1 MASPRG
7 RSIRETVLETVA
19 AYHNQQRMRRKLR
32 KSLTY
37 AGELSSAGRPRG
49 DGASSSASVSSLC
62 GAEDDD
68 EPFWE
73 EEEGTVELVQLG
85 ANRAKNVLIL
95 MSDTGGGHRAS
106 AEAIKDAFR
115 IEFGD
120 EYRVRS
126 LQNFKFHCSKYFRI
140 EIIRHLV
147 SWNLSTGTHDFVI
160 ICACQVFV
168 QDLCKDH
175 AGWPLNNMESSYK
188 FMVKH
193 VQLWKVA
200 FHSTSP
206 RWVHCF
212 YLAALASFYAK

>member
-19 AYHNQQRMRRKLR
+19 AYHQQQRTRRRLR

-37 AGELSSAGRPRG
+37 AGELSSASRAARG
-49 DGASSSASVSSLC
+49 VDGASPSVSSSLC
-62 GAEDDD
+62 GPEDDD

-120 EYRVRS
+120 EYRVRVPALS
-126 LQNFKFHCSKYFRI
+126 FTHVPSISFPGFSVPLQ
-140 EIIRHLV
+140 
-147 SWNLSTGTHDFVI
+147 
-160 ICACQVFV
+160 
-168 QDLCKDH
+168 
-175 AGWPLNNMESSYK
+175 
-188 FMVKH
+188 
-193 VQLWKVA
+193 
-200 FHSTSP
+200 
-206 RWVHCF
+206 
-212 YLAALASFYAK
+212 